1 MENQETKR
9 DRDIGCYMNRVLKI
23 KLAGLL
29 RAERLKRGLTYREIA
44 SAAGLKMKRVYN
56 VEHGRERMNWAVA
69 GMLLR
74 YFQKRIVLELED
86 MDDSGRNLV
95 FARMK
100 DKPDAYAMDVIDD

>member
-1 MENQETKR
+1 MENQETKK

-29 RAERLKRGLTYREIA
+29 RAERLKRGLTYQDIA
-44 SAAGLKMKRVYN
+44 KSVGLKMKRVYS

-74 YFQKRIVLELED
+74 YFHKRIVLELED
-86 MDDSGRNLV
+86 MDVSGRDLV

-100 DKPDAYAMDVIDD
+100 DKPTEYPLDVIDD